1 MKQIL
6 RWLLPVAIALIAAGC
21 SKERLDEHRYE
32 FDAEWAA
39 AYYYGTDAAGGVN
52 CFQLD
57 LAQGRTDADLD
68 LISTG
73 AVVRLLISAPVADEI
88 ALPDG
93 LYLGS
98 DSREDA
104 YTFNCGTKL
113 RDNTVSGSYV
123 GLRPGGEKQT
133 LVLPVDNGKVSV
145 RLSGD
150 DLYEVSAE
158 LRTGSK
164 TFFFIY
170 RGTIHT
176 FDCTEPQ
183 Q

>member
-1 MKQIL
+1 MKKIL

-21 SKERLDEHRYE
+21 SKERLDFHRYE

-57 LAQGRTDADLD
+57 LAQGRTDADLA

-73 AVVRLLISAPVADEI
+73 AVVRLMISAPVANEI

-104 YTFNCGTKL
+104 YTFNYGTL
-113 RDNTVSGSYV
+113 QRDKTVSGSYV
-123 GLRPGGEKQT
+123 GLRPGGEMQT
-133 LVLPVDNGKVSV
+133 QVLPVENGKVAV
-145 RLSGD
+145 RLSD
-150 DLYEVSAE
+150 DGLYEVSAE
-158 LRTGSK
+158 LKTGSK
-164 TFFFIY
+164 TFFFMY
-170 RGTIHT
+170 RGPIRT

-183 Q
+183 